1 MLSKSQ
7 ARWFFVL
14 GTGLFSLIFLGLTV
28 DTLRRIPAQTNSDQL
43 SVEAER
49 GQKIWTDNNCMGCH
63 TLLGEGAYYAPELTK
78 VVDRRGKEWIRVF
91 LKDPWAMYPGERK
104 MVRYDFTEQDISDLI
119 AFFDWI
125 GKMDLN
131 GFPPEPDLAD
141 TQQPPATAANAAAQP
156 EKFKTLCIACHAVGG
171 KGGVV
176 GPALDGIADRLD
188 AEFLDKWI
196 ADPQTVKPGTAMPK
210 LPISDAE
217 RADIVTYL
225 STLKGAA
232 Q

>member
-28 DTLRRIPAQTNSDQL
+28 DTLRRIPAQTNSDKL
-43 SVEAER
+43 TVEAER

-91 LKDPWAMYPGERK
+91 LRDPWAMYPGERK

-131 GFPPEPDLAD
+131 GFPPEPDIAP
-141 TQQPPATAANAAAQP
+141 TQQAPVAAADAAAQP

-188 AEFLDKWI
+188 PEFLDKWI

-217 RADIVTYL
+217 RADIVAYL